1 MRGEG
6 GKGPDAEGNGGVRTW
21 GSGGERGRSVKARY
35 GAAAGQGWGHRKG
48 ESEEGT
54 AAECAL
60 HSSIFSM
67 PPHTLPHTSPL
78 PTLSRRREEEE
89 ELINLLRME
98 ELEAKRR
105 EEELAAKR
113 KQERLKAEIMAAN
126 EQQKRLKEEREAA
139 YQAEEEEYRRQLLAK
154 FAEDD
159 RIEQLNQQKR
169 RMKVRRRGS
178 QG

>member
-1 MRGEG
+1 MQGLLGETEG
-6 GKGPDAEGNGGVRTW
+6 GGGKDL
-21 GSGGERGRSVKARY
+21 GSGGERGRAVKSRH
-35 GAAAGQGWGHRKG
+35 GAAAVQGWGQRVRKG
-48 ESEEGT
+48 LLLNVHC
-54 AAECAL
+54 AALVHRLACPHA
-60 HSSIFSM
+60 
-67 PPHTLPHTSPL
+67 PHTLPFPI
-78 PTLSRRREEEE
+78 LSRRREEEE

>member
-1 MRGEG
+1 MC
-6 GKGPDAEGNGGVRTW
+6 T
-21 GSGGERGRSVKARY
+21 
-35 GAAAGQGWGHRKG
+35 
-48 ESEEGT
+48 
-54 AAECAL
+54 AL
-60 HSSIFSM
+60 HSSIVSTLA
-67 PPHTLPHTSPL
+67 HTLPTLHISPHFAH
-78 PTLSRRREEEE
+78 RREEEE

-169 RMKVRRRGS
+169 RMKVRCRSGRPAGVRQGRGRDKGMGGRRWLDC